1 MDPYKIHTKLESI
14 KGNSPLSISLYLAA
28 VVGQPYNFWLIS
40 ALLQKSEGTP
50 KSAARHL
57 KPWDLPILS
66 SIANFHIGLSTLEL
80 LDK

>member
-14 KGNSPLSISLYLAA
+14 KGNSLLSLSLYLAA
-28 VVGQPYNFWLIS
+28 VVGQPYNFWPFS
-40 ALLQKSEGTP
+40 ALLLKSQGTP

-66 SIANFHIGLSTLEL
+66 SIANFHIVLSTLEP